1 MYAGDMHN
9 SLQETLLMSGGDIDG
24 DIIHS
29 DTVTSELI
37 SVEIHSSSSRRSKL
51 LLHHTVN

>member
-1 MYAGDMHN
+1 
-9 SLQETLLMSGGDIDG
+9 MSGGGGG

-37 SVEIHSSSSRRSKL
+37 SLEITIASYIKL
-51 LLHHTVN
+51 V